1 MHIGALH
8 ISGVNLQEVEQKVL
22 DVAVNIICDEKGKDY
37 LIVDDNPGSEILV
50 LNADSAEGSKILNN
64 ASENQVKIVFSSS
77 TQSGKNIIT
86 MPTPVRVI
94 ALKNVLIKIAEQL
107 YAYIISKKG
116 HLKAVK
122 KPTVLPE
129 AQKIENI
136 FQQLLQ
142 IKLANKCS
150 LISSTGL
157 PSIYIDGVNG
167 RFITEKSTDDIE
179 KYLNL
184 DFNSVESKEIS
195 YEQLNEYS
203 KNMPVAALNSILWR
217 CALACSNGKLLPG
230 HSENT
235 PVKLTS
241 WPNFSRHGF
250 KPDYFKLA
258 AIMAKQYISL
268 MELNRQTQIPF
279 KEITDFYNAAFAVD
293 IIETVTDKSKLKKT
307 GPIKS
312 SQNKSILKKL
322 AQRLGIN

>member
-8 ISGVNLQEVEQKVL
+8 ISAVNLQEVEQKVL

-157 PSIYIDGVNG
+157 PNIYIDGVNG
-167 RFITEKSTDDIE
+167 RFITEKNTDDIE

-184 DFNSVESKEIS
+184 DFNSVELKEIS
-195 YEQLNEYS
+195 SEQLNEYS
-203 KNMPVAALNSILWR
+203 KNMPVAALNGILWR

-241 WPNFSRHGF
+241 WPNFSRQGF

-258 AIMAKQYISL
+258 AIMAKHYISL

-279 KEITDFYNAAFAVD
+279 KEIADFYNAAFAVD
-293 IIETVTDKSKLKKT
+293 IIETVTDKSKLEKT
-307 GPIKS
+307 ATIKS

-322 AQRLGIN
+322 AQRLGIS